1 MNGVNG
7 VVEGLFVL
15 RLIRLQHA
23 NFAPFVEE
31 DKDAA
36 NPGADD
42 QHDNDHLVLAHLQ
55 PLLNLVGICVN
66 RSIDELATGTASLI
80 VWRNKIDQ
88 ATFIGNF
95 MVIERVDLHR
105 VLNARLKSVNCEVAE
120 VLRHLLNDAIPGL
133 YWTIYDLEGIWIRL
147 IAIAG
152 KHPLDANSGRVP
164 TDEDDRDILRSG
176 QNEFWSLHGGRCRG
190 AAQIR
195 RRRRQIVVAFY

>member
-66 RSIDELATGTASLI
+66 RSIDELATGTASLC
-80 VWRNKIDQ
+80 
-88 ATFIGNF
+88 AL
-95 MVIERVDLHR
+95 ERW
-105 VLNARLKSVNCEVAE
+105 LKSKIS
-120 VLRHLLNDAIPGL
+120 LNKRQ
-133 YWTIYDLEGIWIRL
+133 T
-147 IAIAG
+147 
-152 KHPLDANSGRVP
+152 
-164 TDEDDRDILRSG
+164 TDHCLAK
-176 QNEFWSLHGGRCRG
+176 QN
-190 AAQIR
+190 
-195 RRRRQIVVAFY
+195 